1 MFALGGSAGFCLS
14 FVLCI
19 IGIAVPHTIWLFAL
33 ALFLGCPASLGF
45 AIGGVCCIAC
55 DKTPPPDA
63 RHHAGAPPPM
73 AHAVVEMAP
82 LGGAPSSG
90 AVLGQPGAPYGST
103 KGLPTPG
110 VVVGQGGAMQPPGVV
125 GQGVVVGQGGA
136 MPQFGGAAVGQG
148 VVVGQGGAMPQFGG
162 AAVGQGIVVGQGGV
176 MPPPGAV
183 GQGAVVGQ
191 GGVGQGVVPG
201 GVVHGTVASQPHQP
215 YGQPSGATF

>member
-1 MFALGGSAGFCLS
+1 MSTFSLQLLVETIPMMAGAPLGGLILDRSGGRDSLPPF
-14 FVLCI
+14 
-19 IGIAVPHTIWLFAL
+19 IGVWLMCGG

-103 KGLPTPG
+103 NGPSPLED
-110 VVVGQGGAMQPPGVV
+110 VV
-125 GQGVVVGQGGA
+125 
-136 MPQFGGAAVGQG
+136 
-148 VVVGQGGAMPQFGG
+148 
-162 AAVGQGIVVGQGGV
+162 
-176 MPPPGAV
+176 
-183 GQGAVVGQ
+183 
-191 GGVGQGVVPG
+191 
-201 GVVHGTVASQPHQP
+201 
-215 YGQPSGATF
+215 